1 MRKTIMILVLGV
13 LCFGTVG
20 AVLTGYDSAS
30 ASSSQGWCNGSGVMN
45 VLVLG
50 TDNRSRSYRYGLADA
65 IMVFRIDFEAPEVTV
80 MSLPRDLWVK
90 VPGIKDELGMDHVK
104 LNMAYLYGTDEMA
117 FNPEVEDGAGLV
129 ALALKENWGL
139 EIDRTATMNM
149 TVFAEVVRAIGGLEV
164 YNPAPVYSFL
174 QEEPKFPVGGY
185 LFDGKEAQFYA
196 RWRDPRN
203 TLDRLDRHSII
214 LEAMITSL
222 FQPET
227 VPQIPELISAYQ
239 DNVEMNLSLAE
250 LGQLLCL
257 ASRRDQVEVQFTRI
271 PEEDLLAR
279 RTYFGPLDA
288 NLYNLVE
295 KEAGRIETILGKFQA
310 GDWPTENESGQN

>member
-1 MRKTIMILVLGV
+1 MT
-13 LCFGTVG
+13 
-20 AVLTGYDSAS
+20 
-30 ASSSQGWCNGSGVMN
+30 

-50 TDNRSRSYRYGLADA
+50 TDQKTRRYQYGLADT
-65 IMVFRIDFEAPEVTV
+65 IMIFRIDFEAPAVTI
-80 MSLPRDLWVK
+80 MSLPRDLWVN
-90 VPGIKDELGMDHVK
+90 VPGIKDELGVDHVK

-117 FNPEVEDGAGLV
+117 FNPEVEGGAELA
-129 ALALKENWGL
+129 ALALEETWGL
-139 EIDRTATMNM
+139 KVDRTAVMNM
-149 TVFAEVVRAIGGLEV
+149 TVFADVVRAIGGLEV

-203 TLDRLDRHSII
+203 TLDRLDRHSIL
-214 LEAMITSL
+214 LEAIIESL

-257 ASRRDQVEVQFTRI
+257 ASKREHVEVIYTRI
-271 PEEDLLAR
+271 PEEELAAR
-279 RTYFGPLDA
+279 RTYFAPLDA
-288 NLYNLVE
+288 HLYNLVE
-295 KEAGRIETILGKFQA
+295 KEPGRIETILHEFQA
-310 GDWPTENESGQN
+310 GNWPPEQ